1 MLIICIIIFIIF
13 ITLLI
18 IFIFNV
24 IITII
29 FFLTFDIQI
38 RNLFTIHLFYLCLVL
53 LLLLSLFIFIVIC
66 IITHH
71 NRLHH
76 LKRQPPL
83 PLLLLSRLF
92 SYTLVDNPKPKL
104 QQPIIQ
110 RHLVNI
116 LHTSHRLYPHLS
128 TVYLLRHLPQ
138 SYQNRLD

>member
-1 MLIICIIIFIIF
+1 MLIIYIIIIFIAF
-13 ITLLI
+13 LI
-18 IFIFNV
+18 IFIFNF

-29 FFLTFDIQI
+29 ISFLTFDIQI
-38 RNLFTIHLFYLCLVL
+38 RNLFTIHLFYLCLLL
-53 LLLLSLFIFIVIC
+53 LLLLSLFSVNFVDIVI
-66 IITHH
+66 HY

-83 PLLLLSRLF
+83 PLLLLTCLF

-104 QQPIIQ
+104 QQPVIQ

-116 LHTSHRLYPHLS
+116 LHTSHRLHPHFS

-138 SYQNRLD
+138 SYQNRFD